1 MPHKYILLKQERDFQ
16 HTDYEKGALKLTLVP
31 LSPCFHIEP
40 IQICKIIRFMTA
52 KHLGCHFDYLCLPN
66 GEDVPASLA

>member
-52 KHLGCHFDYLCLPN
+52 KHLG
-66 GEDVPASLA
+66 